1 MTEQEIKPDQVPLDR
16 RHAGAL
22 HEAGHA
28 VTAVLLGRALCELS
42 IEHDSMGEGYVR
54 REFREGTPEEITEE
68 ILIARAGARAPEHYE
83 NWLTNDDH
91 DQHRID
97 QLVVKCPELVAFTMK
112 EQWACL
118 DPVLDLCRPCV
129 EALARTLFEQ
139 KKMAGKDALALVRS
153 TLPST
158 SEARDRL
165 AACTK
170 RFAGMRNGSLD

>member
-1 MTEQEIKPDQVPLDR
+1 MTKPDINPDQAPLDR

-28 VTAVLLGRALCELS
+28 VIAVLLGRALCELS

-54 REFREGTPEEITEE
+54 RELREGTPEEILEE

-83 NWLTNDDH
+83 NWITNEDH

-97 QLVVKCPELVAFTMK
+97 QLVVKCPELVAFGMK

-139 KKMAGKDALALVRS
+139 RKMAGKDALVLIRS
-153 TLPST
+153 KLPST

-165 AACTK
+165 AVCTE
-170 RFAGMRNGSLD
+170 RFAAMRNGPVD